1 VPTFSSS
8 LEKALHRALTLANER
23 RHEYATLEHLL
34 LSLIDDNDAASVMQA
49 CNVDL
54 DKLKKAVSDYVDN
67 DLANLAT
74 GYDEDSKPTSGF
86 QRVIQRAVIHVQS
99 SGREEVTGANVL
111 VAIFAERESH
121 AAYFLQ
127 EQDMTR
133 YDAVNYISHGI
144 AKRPGASET
153 RSPKGVE
160 ESEQEAKPTGAKE
173 GEDGQKKPLD
183 ALKAYCVNLNEKAKN
198 GRIDPLIGRMAEVN
212 RTIQILCRRSKNNPL
227 YVGDPGVG
235 KTAIAEGLAKRIVE
249 KQVPE
254 ALQNA
259 TIFSLDMG
267 TLLAGTRYRG
277 DFEERLKQVVKE
289 LEDFPGAV
297 LFIDE
302 IHTVIGAGATSGGA
316 MDASNLLKP
325 ALSSGAIR
333 CIGSTTYKEYRQ
345 FFEKD
350 RALVRRFQKI
360 DVNEPSIDDAID
372 IMKGLKP
379 YFEEFHHLRYTNDA
393 IKAAVELSARYI
405 TDRKLP
411 DKAID
416 VIDETGAAQMLL
428 PISKRRKLITEKEIE
443 VTIATMA
450 RIPPKTVSRDDE
462 ATLANLQTELAAVVY
477 GQELAMEALASA
489 IKLARAGLREPNKPI
504 GSYLFSGPTGV
515 GKTEAA
521 KQLAGSLGVELLRFD
536 MSEYMERHTV
546 SRLIGAPPGYVGF
559 DQGGLLTDQVDQHP
573 YCVLLLDEIE
583 KAHPDIYNILLQVM
597 DNGSLTDNNGKKIDF
612 RNVILIMTTNA
623 GASDAQR
630 AAIGFGSTKR
640 EGDEIEAITK
650 LFTPEFRNRLDA
662 IIPFSSLPMS
672 VVHKVVQKFVMQLE
686 SQLAERH
693 VTFELTDEATKWLSE
708 KGYDDKMG
716 ARPLGRVIQEH
727 IKKPLAEE
735 ILFGKLKKGGVVRV
749 TVGTKPDGK
758 EGILLESLPDNVKVK
773 PKDEAE
779 VVATTKAPKKAKVE
793 PVVVTATAEPE
804 GEAPKPKKRVPNVPR
819 KGE

>member
-1 VPTFSSS
+1 MPAFSQG
-8 LEKALHRALTLANER
+8 LEKALHQALTLANER
-23 RHEYATLEHLL
+23 HHEYATLEHLL
-34 LSLIDDNDAASVMQA
+34 LALIDDTEAAAVMRA

-54 DKLKKAVSDYVDN
+54 DELKQTVLTYIDTELDN
-67 DLANLAT
+67 LVT
-74 GYDEDSKPTSGF
+74 GYDEDSKPTAGF

-99 SGREEVTGANVL
+99 SGREEVSGANVL

-127 EQDMTR
+127 EQQMTR

-144 AKRPGASET
+144 AKRPGSSESRT
-153 RSPKGVE
+153 PRGAE
-160 ESEQEAKPTGAKE
+160 EEQGAPGAEQQEE
-173 GEDGQKKPLD
+173 GKKKQQD
-183 ALKAYCVNLNEKAKN
+183 ALTAYCVNLNDKARS
-198 GRIDPLIGRMAEVN
+198 GRIDPLIGRTPEIN
-212 RTIQILCRRSKNNPL
+212 RTIQVLCRRSKNNPL

-249 KQVPE
+249 GDVPE
-254 ALQNA
+254 VLQDA
-259 TIFSLDMG
+259 TIFALDMG

-333 CIGSTTYKEYRQ
+333 CIGSTTYKEFRQ

-360 DVNEPSIDDAID
+360 DVNEPSVEDAIE

-379 YFEEFHHLRYTNDA
+379 YFEEFHKVKYTTDA
-393 IKAAVELSARYI
+393 IKGAVELSARYI
-405 TDRKLP
+405 SDRKLP

-416 VIDETGAAQMLL
+416 VIDETGASQMLV
-428 PISKRRKLITEKEIE
+428 PEAKRKKTIGIREIE
-443 VTIATMA
+443 ATIATMA
-450 RIPPKTVSRDDE
+450 RIPPKTVSADDE
-462 ATLANLQTELAAVVY
+462 KVLAGLDVELKRVVY
-477 GQELAMEALASA
+477 GQDTAITALTSA
-489 IKLARAGLREPNKPI
+489 IKLARAGLREPEKPI

-515 GKTEAA
+515 GKTEVA
-521 KQLAGSLGVELLRFD
+521 KQLAASLGVELLRFD

-559 DQGGLLTDQVDQHP
+559 DQGGLLTDGVDQHP
-573 YCVLLLDEIE
+573 HCVLLLDEVE
-583 KAHPDIYNILLQVM
+583 KAHPDLFNILLQVM
-597 DNGSLTDNNGKKIDF
+597 DHGKLTDHNGKSIDF

-623 GASDAQR
+623 GAADAQR

-640 EGDEIEAITK
+640 EGDDVEAINR

-662 IIPFSSLPMS
+662 IIPFGSLP
-672 VVHKVVQKFVMQLE
+672 VPVIHQVVQKFVMQLE
-686 SQLAERH
+686 AQLADRG
-693 VTFELTDEATKWLSE
+693 VTFELEPDAIAWLAD
-708 KGYDDKMG
+708 KGYDERMG

-727 IKKPLAEE
+727 IKKPLADEV
-735 ILFGKLKKGGVVRV
+735 LFGKLRKGGTVRI
-749 TVGTKPDGK
+749 TVEKK
-758 EGILLESLPDNVKVK
+758 ETGDSGLKLETLADDTPVS
-773 PKDEAE
+773 PKKEEPADRPKSR
-779 VVATTKAPKKAKVE
+779 KAPVKKAK
-793 PVVVTATAEPE
+793 PAIAK
-804 GEAPKPKKRVPNVPR
+804 KPAAKGKDGGKRSLVPQLPR
-819 KGE
+819 KN